1 MKPRF
6 APLAGLLAAGLA
18 AGLLAL
24 PSGAQAPGPGATQE
38 QPPPSSSAPAP
49 ARPATPSAR
58 GERVDGVVA
67 VVNDEVVLAS
77 EVDEQVYLFLQQAR
91 VRPDSSGIAQLRK
104 EVLDRIIDEKVIV
117 SEAKRQ
123 NVTLAEA
130 ELKKNVDDAIADV
143 KARLGS
149 EAAFRAELER
159 EGITEEDLRKRYR
172 EDASRQMMANQLLR
186 RQLGGKVDVTPAEAE
201 KYFTENPSQ
210 FPKRASAIHVQL
222 VQIPVELDSA
232 AKRGVRQK
240 AVAAQARLKKGE
252 PFSRLAQEL
261 SEDAGTASNGGDLG
275 WFGREQL
282 DSTFTAQVFKIPV
295 GQVSGI
301 LETPFGYHLVKVE
314 EADPTKGEIRARHI
328 LFRLAPTEDDARR
341 VKQRIDEVR
350 TQAVKGVD
358 FGTLARRYSRFDG
371 PSGPDGDLGFL
382 PMTAFSPEFRAA
394 LDTLETGQV
403 SPPLLNAQGWH
414 LFKVLDR
421 ESERAYRIDELAKEV
436 GPDGKPVL
444 PELVR
449 QAKLKNEYETYV
461 ADLRKKATIEYR

>member
-1 MKPRF
+1 MKSKPARF
-6 APLAGLLAAGLA
+6 AGLLAAVGAVIVALPA
-18 AGLLAL
+18 AG
-24 PSGAQAPGPGATQE
+24 QTPGPGATQ
-38 QPPPSSSAPAP
+38 PPAQTAP
-49 ARPATPSAR
+49 ARPAAPASPSSR

-91 VRPDSSGIAQLRK
+91 VRPDSLGIAQLRK

-123 NVTLAEA
+123 NLTLAEA
-130 ELKKNVDDAIADV
+130 EIKKNVDDAIADV

-149 EAAFRAELER
+149 EAAFKAELAR
-159 EGITEEDLRKRYR
+159 EGLTEEDLRKRYR

-186 RQLGGKVDVTPAEAE
+186 KQLGGKVEVTPAEAE
-201 KYFTENPSQ
+201 KYFTEHPGE

-222 VQIPVELDSA
+222 VQIPVELDST
-232 AKRGVRQK
+232 AKRAVRQK

-261 SEDAGTASNGGDLG
+261 SEDTGTASSGGDLG
-275 WFGREQL
+275 WFSRTSL
-282 DSTFTAQVFKIPV
+282 DSTFTAQVFKLPV
-295 GQVSGI
+295 GQVSGVI
-301 LETPFGYHLVKVE
+301 ETPYGYHLVKVE
-314 EADPTKGEIRARHI
+314 ETDPTKGEVHARHI
-328 LFRLAPTEDDARR
+328 LFRTVPTEADAQR
-341 VKQRIDEVR
+341 VKSRIEEVR
-350 TQAVKGVD
+350 AQAVKGVD
-358 FGTLARRYSRFDG
+358 FGTLARRYSRFEG
-371 PSGPDGDLGFL
+371 PSGPGGDLGFL
-382 PMTAFSPEFRAA
+382 PMSAFSPEFRAA

-421 ESERAYRIDELAKEV
+421 ESERAYRLDEIKNE
-436 GPDGKPVL
+436 L

-449 QAKLKNEYETYV
+449 QAKLKTQYETFV